1 MIVITTLTAG
11 DFFVGELMN
20 SSNQINAQ
28 PIADYAFSTNNLN
41 RNAQRRGDQT
51 WFENLKRS
59 KNARFVL
66 CSDNKIVILDEGNS
80 QRIFFDQSESE
91 HLHADWTN
99 SPYLGSREN
108 LDYFTAS
115 ALDFNEEARSKEK
128 FHLLNLR
135 ALALEATI
143 PDQDLSILAQ
153 ASALNHWHSSHKFCA
168 SCGHST
174 SLAEAG
180 YRRDCAKCG
189 GQHFPRT
196 DPAVIMLVTDGEKCL
211 LGSTGRF
218 AEGMYSTLAG
228 FVEPGESFENAVRR
242 EVYEESGIEVGR
254 VEYQFSQPWPF
265 PANIMIGCVAEAI
278 TTKIS
283 FDTDELTDCRWFS
296 RDEIQLMSTNKHPEK
311 LIVPPNISIASAL
324 ISQWQNLD

>member
-1 MIVITTLTAG
+1 MVDITTQTAG
-11 DFFVGELMN
+11 NFFVGELMN

-28 PIADYAFSTNNLN
+28 PIADYAFSSNNLN
-41 RNAQRRGDQT
+41 RNAHQRGDQT

-59 KNARFVL
+59 KNSRFVL
-66 CSDNKIVILDEGNS
+66 FSGNKIVILDEGSS
-80 QRIFFDQSESE
+80 QRIYFDQFESE
-91 HLHADWTN
+91 RLHADWAN

-108 LDYFTAS
+108 LDYFTVP
-115 ALDFNEEARSKEK
+115 ALDFDEEARSKEK
-128 FHLLNLR
+128 YHLFNLR

-153 ASALNHWHSSHKFCA
+153 ASALNHWHSSHRFCA
-168 SCGHST
+168 CCGQST

-180 YRRDCAKCG
+180 YRRDCATCG

-228 FVEPGESFENAVRR
+228 FVEPGESFENAVRTR
-242 EVYEESGIEVGR
+242 
-254 VEYQFSQPWPF
+254 
-265 PANIMIGCVAEAI
+265 
-278 TTKIS
+278 
-283 FDTDELTDCRWFS
+283 
-296 RDEIQLMSTNKHPEK
+296 
-311 LIVPPNISIASAL
+311 SIRR
-324 ISQWQNLD
+324 IWN